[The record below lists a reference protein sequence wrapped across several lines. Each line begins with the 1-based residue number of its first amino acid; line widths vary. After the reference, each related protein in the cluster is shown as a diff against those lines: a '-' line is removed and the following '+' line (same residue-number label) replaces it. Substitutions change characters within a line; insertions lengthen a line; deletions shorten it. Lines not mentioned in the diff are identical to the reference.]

1 MWESCHVVQ
10 LWKPEAHQEVER
22 RWLKVMMSLQVA
34 EMEIWWGHSCIYKIH
49 KGEKSLLTAW
59 YSEDKGEFCFKK
71 CMDIIIHIN
80 IDRKYHRVSKTVYI
94 CG

>member
-10 LWKPEAHQEVER
+10 LWKPEADQEVER

-80 IDRKYHRVSKTVYI
+80 IDFLGRPIQRDI
-94 CG
+94 I

>member
-10 LWKPEAHQEVER
+10 LWKPEADQEVER

-49 KGEKSLLTAW
+49 KGETSLLTAW
-59 YSEDKGEFCFKK
+59 YYEDKGEFCFKK